1 MSCVA
6 SNPEF
11 LSRGTAVKDTLYNS
25 QIVIGVEEEAP
36 GDVLKEV
43 YQNFDASIV
52 LINSE
57 GLLEIFSKYGY
68 CKVSLRSIILKGKD
82 GAEQIKK
89 LVGADPIS
97 ELREIA
103 VTCIEDYQSS
113 ERMNVKEGTIDFI
126 PFPVLNVLKHHFEDG
141 TWYTIR
147 PSGTEP
153 KAKFYFGVKKESLI
167 ESETYL
173 KKIEQLVMERVNKF
187 MTVSI

>member
-1 MSCVA
+1 MSQ
-6 SNPEF
+6 
-11 LSRGTAVKDTLYNS
+11 GTAVKDTLYNS

-52 LINSE
+52 VTNSE

-68 CKVSLRSIILKGKD
+68 YKESLRSIILKGKD

-89 LVGADPIS
+89 LVGAFRLDPIS

-113 ERMNVKEGTIDFI
+113 ERMNVKEGTIDFM
-126 PFPVLNVLKHHFEDG
+126 PFPVSNVLKHRFEEG
-141 TWYTIR
+141 TWFTIR

-173 KKIEQLVMERVNKF
+173 KKIEQLVIERVNKF